1 MSRILYISERVF
13 VNSIFWAEQ
22 GIHRKFKSRKSAAYR
37 RGPEGYRQKKE
48 AVLAESAITLTC
60 RSAGAAYRRGPE
72 GYRQKKEAASAESA
86 IALTSRS
93 AGAAYRRGPKDSRK
107 KEEAVLAESAITLT
121 CRRAGAAECRGPEGY
136 RQKKEAAS
144 AEPACALSRKADA
157 AERAGGTKA
166 VGIRENVWRHGP
178 APAPRPPLSAAR
190 RGRPACGRT
199 NRAPVVPHR
208 YQIPLPFSEKIV
220 KIALHRARTM
230 VN

>member
-37 RGPEGYRQKKE
+37 RGPEGYRQKRE
-48 AVLAESAITLTC
+48 AASAESAGALIC
-60 RSAGAAYRRGPE
+60 RSAGAAYHCGPE
-72 GYRQKKEAASAESA
+72 GYRQKKEAASAES
-86 IALTSRS
+86 
-93 AGAAYRRGPKDSRK
+93 
-107 KEEAVLAESAITLT
+107 
-121 CRRAGAAECRGPEGY
+121 
-136 RQKKEAAS
+136 
-144 AEPACALSRKADA
+144 ACALSRKADA

-220 KIALHRARTM
+220 KIALHRARIM

>member
-1 MSRILYISERVF
+1 MSHILYISERVF

-37 RGPEGYRQKKE
+37 RGPEGYRQKRE
-48 AVLAESAITLTC
+48 E
-60 RSAGAAYRRGPE
+60 
-72 GYRQKKEAASAESA
+72 ASAESA
-86 IALTSRS
+86 IALTCRS
-93 AGAAYRRGPKDSRK
+93 AGAAECRGPKDSRK
-107 KEEAVLAESAITLT
+107 KE
-121 CRRAGAAECRGPEGY
+121 
-136 RQKKEAAS
+136 EAAS

-220 KIALHRARTM
+220 KIALHRARIM

>member
-22 GIHRKFKSRKSAAYR
+22 GIHRKFKSRKS
-37 RGPEGYRQKKE
+37 
-48 AVLAESAITLTC
+48 
-60 RSAGAAYRRGPE
+60 AAYRRGPE